1 MCSNVLGDSQD
12 RLQERGRC
20 SYKSEIKWRKLIDI
34 CRLWDT
40 GQASGVNLLSDKRTH
55 SSVGHGSY
63 GSVLHLNIVTGTY
76 GQIPHTLIY
85 MEAYGDWLCFRK
97 PLHIL
102 ICKNTYL
109 LRFSSGLSDLTR
121 RRNIELLVSALV
133 PTLESESVGH
143 RYGLGC
149 PCEELNLYRRL
160 MT

>member
-1 MCSNVLGDSQD
+1 MNNPVCSNVLGDSQD

-85 MEAYGDWLCFRK
+85 MEAYGD
-97 PLHIL
+97 
-102 ICKNTYL
+102 
-109 LRFSSGLSDLTR
+109 
-121 RRNIELLVSALV
+121 
-133 PTLESESVGH
+133 
-143 RYGLGC
+143 
-149 PCEELNLYRRL
+149 
-160 MT
+160 